1 MLWKYYKMKYRG
13 KKYLLIYREKSDI
26 FNLPLRSFLYIFS
39 IGIPIGR
46 CKKFAVYL
54 TMEEGNL
61 HKNKLVF
68 TYLLG
73 GVNAFI
79 R

>member
-1 MLWKYYKMKYRG
+1 MAYRG
-13 KKYLLIYREKSDI
+13 EKYPLIYREKCDI
-26 FNLPLRSFLYIFS
+26 FNLPLRPFLFILCEEKV
-39 IGIPIGR
+39 IGR
-46 CKKFAVYL
+46 QEKFAVFL

-61 HKNKLVF
+61 LENKQVF

>member
-1 MLWKYYKMKYRG
+1 MKHGGEKYHLIYRG
-13 KKYLLIYREKSDI
+13 KSDT
-26 FNLPLRSFLYIFS
+26 FNKPLRSNLYIF
-39 IGIPIGR
+39 GIENAAGQ

-61 HKNKLVF
+61 HKNKQVF

>member
-1 MLWKYYKMKYRG
+1 MKHRGEKYP
-13 KKYLLIYREKSDI
+13 LIYREKCDI
-26 FNLPLRSFLYIFS
+26 FNKPLGSILYIFNKEN
-39 IGIPIGR
+39 GVGQ
-46 CKKFAVYL
+46 CKKIAVCL

-61 HKNKLVF
+61 HKNKQVF
-68 TYLLG
+68 TYLG